1 MADPGQGVL
10 HRRCLRHRRE
20 QGEVVQLGQEE
31 TVYAPPAGADSA
43 QWVALS

>member
-20 QGEVVQLGQEE
+20 QREVVQLGRKDN
-31 TVYAPPAGADSA
+31 VYAHTRVLTQPSGF
-43 QWVALS
+43 ALS